1 MQGGSKPDATVTG
14 STGSTINLAS
24 LATVTD
30 PAALVAQLNQTLMH
44 GSLSAQ
50 ASSIIQV
57 AVGAQDTSSAL
68 AEAQTAAY
76 LILSS
81 GQYQVER

>member
-1 MQGGSKPDATVTG
+1 
-14 STGSTINLAS
+14 
-24 LATVTD
+24 
-30 PAALVAQLNQTLMH
+30 MH

-50 ASSIIQV
+50 ASAIIAS
-57 AVGAQDTSSAL
+57 AVGSQDPANPL